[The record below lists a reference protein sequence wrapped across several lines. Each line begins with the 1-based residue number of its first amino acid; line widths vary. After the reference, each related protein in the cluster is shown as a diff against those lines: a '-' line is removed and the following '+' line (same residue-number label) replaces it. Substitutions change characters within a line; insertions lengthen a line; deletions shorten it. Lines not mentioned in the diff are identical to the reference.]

1 MGSQIPALRSMGCP
15 FGQVVGFVSFLKP
28 SWTSEN
34 AFSNPK
40 LGVDF
45 PLMGSHTVHKHSR
58 NLSQQYHSLYK
69 SHPPA
74 LAEPFLCCFWA
85 SAIGRDIIWYIFG
98 HILKHSSVSSGNKRR
113 NDNEGTISRSTSKG
127 FFSLSV
133 TDAPT
138 LSARKDGES
147 QTFLGF
153 LQLFW
158 RAFVP
163 PTRNAASSRI
173 RVLLLLE
180 KEICRTRKRKGDG
193 TEKGFAGKM
202 FA

>member
-1 MGSQIPALRSMGCP
+1 MGSQTPALRSMGCP
-15 FGQVVGFVSFLKP
+15 FGQVVAFVYFLKP
-28 SWTSEN
+28 LWTSEN
-34 AFSNPK
+34 IFSNPK

-45 PLMGSHTVHKHSR
+45 PLMSSHTVHKHSR
-58 NLSQQYHSLYK
+58 NFSPQCHSLYK
-69 SHPPA
+69 SHLPA

-85 SAIGRDIIWYIFG
+85 SAIGSDIIWYIFD
-98 HILKHSSVSSGNKRR
+98 HILKHSPFSSENKRR
-113 NDNEGTISRSTSKG
+113 NDNEGIISHSTSKG

-147 QTFLGF
+147 QTFLCF

-163 PTRNAASSRI
+163 STRNAASSRI

-180 KEICRTRKRKGDG
+180 KEICRTRQRKGDG
-193 TEKGFAGKM
+193 TEKRFSGKM